1 MEIKNINNTT
11 IFFEFNRDKDK
22 KAPNKIEQI
31 KEIINLY
38 ADFSTLKIS
47 FSLGINSSEPTIAEF
62 TTFATFDN
70 STLIISEI
78 RKVINKPFYYIIDN
92 KLYN

>member
-1 MEIKNINNTT
+1 MNNKQNTT

-22 KAPNKIEQI
+22 KAPSKIEQI
-31 KEIINLY
+31 KEVLNLY
-38 ADFSTLKIS
+38 SEFSTLKIS
-47 FSLGINSSEPTIAEF
+47 FSLGINSTEPTIAEF
-62 TTFATFDN
+62 NIFATFDN

>member
-1 MEIKNINNTT
+1 MKLQNLQTST

-31 KEIINLY
+31 KEIINMY
-38 ADFSTLKIS
+38 AEFSTLKIA
-47 FSLGINSSEPTIAEF
+47 FSHGINSTEPTIAEF